1 MWMASSNQLIEGLKR
16 KKKMEVPQERRKR
29 SSCLPTAVELELWT
43 QFFPGSPVCWDAL
56 GIQDV
61 PTVTTKL
68 IQVDGWVG

>member
-1 MWMASSNQLIEGLKR
+1 MWMASSNQLTEGLKR

-29 SSCLPTAVELELWT
+29 SSCLPAAVELELW
-43 QFFPGSPVCWDAL
+43 SPVCWDAL

-68 IQVDGWVG
+68 IQVDG